1 MQMRARTPNPQTEM
15 TTGLVLAL
23 VAIAAV
29 ATWVAAQ
36 GRQVPVFEPD
46 PLWAQALPNKWATG
60 AVGGIAVDSHDNVWV
75 FHRPGTIPESERGAS
90 LNPPASECCIPA
102 PSVLEFSPD
111 GRLLQAWGKP
121 GPGYEWFKT
130 EHGILVDDKDNVW
143 LSGSAKEDNQLLKF
157 TRDGKFLMQ
166 IGHAGKNKGSS
177 DTENVGGPA
186 GLFLYKKTNELFVA
200 DGYFNHRVVVFD
212 ADTGKFKRAWGAYGK
227 TPEDGYKFPPR
238 AQLIAGEPPPQ
249 FNNPV
254 HAVLV
259 SNDDLVYVADRTNN
273 RFQIFKVDG
282 TFVKEVFVARN
293 TLQQE
298 GTVYNFAFSPD
309 KEQRFLY
316 VMDGSN
322 KAIRVMNRQTLEIVE
337 NIGGHAGH
345 NAREFFHPH
354 SFAVDSKGNLFI
366 GEVNDGM
373 RYYRYAFKGMRTV
386 NSTQ

>member
-1 MQMRARTPNPQTEM
+1 MKKYVVVTVALLVGVSVWAQNRA
-15 TTGLVLAL
+15 G
-23 VAIAAV
+23 
-29 ATWVAAQ
+29 
-36 GRQVPVFEPD
+36 QVPMFEPD
-46 PLWAQALPNKWATG
+46 PLWSQALPNKWVTG
-60 AVGGIAVDSHDNVWV
+60 QVGGVAVDSHDNVWV
-75 FHRPGTIPESERGAS
+75 FHRPSTIPEGERGAS

-102 PSVLEFSPD
+102 PSVLEFAPD
-111 GRLLQAWGKP
+111 GHLIQAWGKP
-121 GPGYEWFKT
+121 GAGYEWFKT
-130 EHGILVDDKDNVW
+130 EHGIFVDDKDNVW
-143 LSGSAKEDNQLLKF
+143 LSGSAKEDNQILKF

-166 IGHAGKNKGSS
+166 IGHAGKNKGSD

-186 GLFLYKKTNELFVA
+186 GLFLHKKTNELYVA

-227 TPEDGYKFPPR
+227 KPDDTYKFPPR
-238 AQLIAGEPPPQ
+238 AQLIAGDPPPQ

-273 RFQIFKVDG
+273 RLQVFRTDG
-282 TFVKEVFVARN
+282 TFVTEKPIAKN

-298 GTVYNFAFSPD
+298 GTVHNFAFSPD
-309 KEQRFLY
+309 REQRFLY
-316 VMDGSN
+316 VLDGSN
-322 KAIRVMNRQTLEIVE
+322 KAIRVLNRQTLETLT

-345 NAREFFHPH
+345 NAREFFHAH

-373 RYYRYAFKGMRTV
+373 RYYRYAFKGMRAV